1 MNHVVWEGNSSN
13 HPKETW
19 ATYQNWSKSAGSL
32 NLKSRAINKVEKV
45 GPTPTGFQ
53 PQGDCWKQAMNSF
66 SYLFF
71 WMFRSEFETSDELR
85 AAITKHAEM
94 KASPSCCPSLRRS
107 CSKCTVTPAGVRG
120 PGCPHAFGLESCLP
134 EFSSSLPHHHLHS
147 SSLLSTWVRF
157 SFVQKALPD
166 SSDCSGSSWS
176 VLPLTLRW
184 PPSQYLSLHF
194 LPLLLCIQPTVN
206 ASSLLVYSSLQ
217 TLAKEWHGD
226 KSFSVFKVEENC
238 EFQ

>member
-1 MNHVVWEGNSSN
+1 MNHVVWESNSSN

-85 AAITKHAEM
+85 AAITKHTEM
-94 KASPSCCPSLRRS
+94 KP
-107 CSKCTVTPAGVRG
+107 
-120 PGCPHAFGLESCLP
+120 
-134 EFSSSLPHHHLHS
+134 
-147 SSLLSTWVRF
+147 LLSVTHPFPDYAPHVLWHLLMSTCAMVLVA
-157 SFVQKALPD
+157 SMLLDLKALSLNSHPHCSITTLTPFMILNMSQIFLLLG
-166 SSDCSGSSWS
+166 SSPFDCSGGSWS
-176 VLPLTLRW
+176 VLPI
-184 PPSQYLSLHF
+184 PSLFAPMSVFIFPF
-194 LPLLLCIQPTVN
+194 LPLFLCIQPIVN
-206 ASSLLVYSSLQ
+206 TSNILIYL
-217 TLAKEWHGD
+217 KC
-226 KSFSVFKVEENC
+226 SVF
-238 EFQ
+238 